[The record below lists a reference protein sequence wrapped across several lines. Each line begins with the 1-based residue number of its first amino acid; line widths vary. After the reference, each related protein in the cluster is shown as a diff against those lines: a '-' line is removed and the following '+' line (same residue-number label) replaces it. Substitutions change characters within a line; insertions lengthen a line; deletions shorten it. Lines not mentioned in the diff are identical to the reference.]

1 VTRIIRRLS
10 LTIAWRRPAHGRHLA
25 VALAAQQQPVHP
37 WLQLREQRVLELAER
52 R

>member
-1 VTRIIRRLS
+1 V
-10 LTIAWRRPAHGRHLA
+10 HGRHLA
-25 VALAAQQQPVHP
+25 LIAAPQQVHP

>member
-1 VTRIIRRLS
+1 V
-10 LTIAWRRPAHGRHLA
+10 HGRHLA
-25 VALAAQQQPVHP
+25 LAITPPQQPVHP